1 MAGEIARDGISTW
14 QWLCDAG
21 GIEIWGRDADFAEA
35 LRVALRPSAPTLED
49 ALRETSTDDFISAF
63 FSVAEPF
70 VTMFQAILQFFEAAG
85 VREGRAQWRIS
96 IEEEQRHGIREAK
109 KDMHTA
115 RAVELPIGL
124 RQAKSCVT
132 AATPVLAAPSL
143 HYTGFRGRV
152 RHPAGSPVAR
162 RASPPVGSHLR
173 LRSDAPLGHSAPHV
187 VHKDLRRA
195 RMLAADVV
203 DHRVVGIAVEAGA
216 GMLGQPF
223 LESFSYYCRVFE

>member
-21 GIEIWGRDADFAEA
+21 GIEIRGRDADFAEA

-132 AATPVLAAPSL
+132 AAT
-143 HYTGFRGRV
+143 
-152 RHPAGSPVAR
+152 
-162 RASPPVGSHLR
+162 
-173 LRSDAPLGHSAPHV
+173 
-187 VHKDLRRA
+187 
-195 RMLAADVV
+195 
-203 DHRVVGIAVEAGA
+203 AGA
-216 GMLGQPF
+216 GSAEPSLYRISRAGATPG
-223 LESFSYYCRVFE
+223 RVTGCAPRLPSGRLASPLAVRCAPGTQRTTCCAQRPSSRADAGRGRR